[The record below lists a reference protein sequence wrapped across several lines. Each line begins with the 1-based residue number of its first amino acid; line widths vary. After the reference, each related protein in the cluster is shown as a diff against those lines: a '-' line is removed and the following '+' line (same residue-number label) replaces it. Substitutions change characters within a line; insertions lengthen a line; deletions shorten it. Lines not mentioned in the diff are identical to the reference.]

1 MMYSRAFQLSKLAN
15 VQEKIAERRVIF
27 FKSAFGIKTARK
39 YAEKAKSQMF
49 SKYLFLKS
57 KPEESEINTI
67 DKYFEPYIVVDGIY
81 SIDFSQDWSHSIKV
95 DEDMQKL
102 KVSNKNFEP
111 EFLDDRVDL
120 PYKILNLQGVGRF
133 FHEERK
139 RMVFDEKWN
148 DVRLDLLPY
157 LPFEEEKQEI
167 LNEAVTKQLTNDLI
181 AEKEV
186 EILKSKIFKR
196 PTDVSIIHKELFSIT
211 ERALVFKPMYK
222 VTATHI
228 KKQKKITFQID
239 GVNGKIS
246 SDQNEKLTLAT
257 KEGLSEIGSKIFSI
271 LKNQSKKV
279 YNFVKK
285 TGNN

>member
-1 MMYSRAFQLSKLAN
+1 
-15 VQEKIAERRVIF
+15 
-27 FKSAFGIKTARK
+27 
-39 YAEKAKSQMF
+39 
-49 SKYLFLKS
+49 
-57 KPEESEINTI
+57 
-67 DKYFEPYIVVDGIY
+67 
-81 SIDFSQDWSHSIKV
+81 
-95 DEDMQKL
+95 MQKL

-196 PTDVSIIHKELFSIT
+196 PTDVSIIHKELFSVT

-228 KKQKKITFQID
+228 KKQKKVTFQID